1 MTTKKK
7 SYTYH
12 WGSGYVAEE
21 ARVEGE
27 HHVPTLQLLKYTEG
41 EAAGNVSVRF
51 CHYSHRG
58 SFSRSP
64 LMLSP
69 SEIDMMRA
77 ALRETPELRE
87 LLIRLVGE

>member
-1 MTTKKK
+1 M
-7 SYTYH
+7 
-12 WGSGYVAEE
+12 AEE
-21 ARVEGE
+21 DRGEGE
-27 HHVPTLQLLKYTEG
+27 HHSPTLQLLKYTKG

-64 LMLSP
+64 LMMSP
-69 SEIDMMRA
+69 GEIDMMQA

-87 LLIRLVGE
+87 LLIRLVGK